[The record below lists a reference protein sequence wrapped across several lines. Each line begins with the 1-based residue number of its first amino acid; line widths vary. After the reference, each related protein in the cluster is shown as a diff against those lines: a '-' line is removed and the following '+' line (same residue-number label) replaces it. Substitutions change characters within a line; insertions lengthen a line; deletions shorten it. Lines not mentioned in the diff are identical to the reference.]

1 MKVEYIL
8 SEYSERLIQYELT
21 NDERKYLQEISC
33 IHKNTPWE
41 QRFYFDE
48 LRTGLRIKTTSYVGV
63 IELENI
69 RIIIQ
74 PKFDEQF
81 DNVIDMLLFAK
92 GHALWKQVNTTGTV
106 HKNNLFLKFIE
117 LFVSEAEDLLQNALK
132 KDYVSK
138 EENLK
143 NVSGRIL
150 IRENAMRNFNLP
162 TSVYCQYD
170 ELIYDVLENQVILT
184 VLEMLAKLNIGDFK
198 QQILHLRQQFE
209 MICKPF
215 NGNRWP
221 NFTYNRL
228 NEMYRLVHILGKYLF
243 ERLFLQ
249 NHRQQHSTF
258 QFSFLLDMNE
268 LFELFVFQLLNQ
280 YCPVSFSVQHGKRLT
295 DAFLLDGQRYR
306 DIIPDLLVT
315 NRNSG
320 ETYVL
325 DTKYKGY
332 DLKRVSTNDLYQLSI
347 YAQYFQRAE
356 SYKATIIYP
365 VFNGVN
371 ETTERYIE
379 INRKAKMNGKIA
391 LRSISIELVLK
402 WIAQRKNDE
411 LRILIKQL
419 VGIAI

>member
-1 MKVEYIL
+1 MKVEYIF

-21 NDERKYLQEISC
+21 NDERNYLQDISC

-74 PKFDEQF
+74 PKFDKQF
-81 DNVIDMLLFAK
+81 DKVMDMMLFAK
-92 GHALWKQVNTTGTV
+92 GHALWKQVKTTGSV
-106 HKNNLFLKFIE
+106 HTNNLFIKFAG
-117 LFVSEAEDLLQNALK
+117 LFVSQAEDLLQNALK
-132 KDYVSK
+132 KDYVPK
-138 EENLK
+138 ENNLK

-150 IRENAMRNFNLP
+150 IRENVMRNFNLP
-162 TSVYCQYD
+162 TSIYCQYD
-170 ELIYDVLENQVILT
+170 ELMYDVLENQVVLT
-184 VLEMLAKLNIGDFK
+184 VLEMLAKLNIGDLK
-198 QQILHLRQQFE
+198 QQILRLRQQFE
-209 MICKPF
+209 MICKPYI
-215 NGNRWP
+215 GSKWP
-221 NFTYNRL
+221 TFTYNRL
-228 NEMYRLVHILGKYLF
+228 NEMYRLVHIFGRYLF

-249 NHRQQHSTF
+249 KHRQQYSTF
-258 QFSFLLDMNE
+258 QFAFLLDMNE
-268 LFELFVFQLLNQ
+268 LFELFVFQLLNH

-295 DAFLLDGQRYR
+295 DAFLLEGQRYR

-347 YAQYFQRAE
+347 YAQYFQIAE

-379 INRKAKMNGKIA
+379 INRKAKLNGKIVM
-391 LRSISIELVLK
+391 RSISIEQVLK
-402 WIAQRKNDE
+402 WIAQRKNNE
-411 LRILIKQL
+411 LRILVKQL
-419 VGIAI
+419 VGI